1 MLSYFELAVLFRAM
15 FGPKTMY
22 NIEALEYRKK
32 CLNRLNGF
40 VYFAFIILFFIEMF
54 IQSGILMS
62 FVFAFYSTI
71 IFSFLYFAM

>member
-1 MLSYFELAVLFRAM
+1 MLSYFEVAVLFRSM
-15 FGPKTMY
+15 FGPRTMH
-22 NIEALEYRKK
+22 NIKALSYRKTW
-32 CLNRLNGF
+32 LNRVNGF

-54 IQSGILMS
+54 IKGSILMS